1 MSSDTPHGDDGNKA
15 AIARQVIVSAGDI
28 LVAAGF
34 GRDEIAAFFRQA
46 ADHLGGAL
54 QAGPADASP
63 RGGEDILSRYRA
75 IAPVR
80 ALAGLTAEAAALASA
95 AHGGEALKDAY
106 DLAMKIIPHIA
117 EAQGWLRA
125 AAREAGLRI
134 AADSRQRPDGLAE
147 GRADGEDLLMGEFE
161 FAYRDGFDLIASVVT
176 VLAGQDDEEAFRL
189 ILMSL
194 VENGITVSGELK
206 SAIETAAGKLAEK
219 SGGK

>member
-54 QAGPADASP
+54 QAGPADASS

-134 AADSRQRPDGLAE
+134 SADSRERPD

-161 FAYRDGFDLIASVVT
+161 FAYRDGFDLIASVVA

-219 SGGK
+219 GGGK

>member
-1 MSSDTPHGDDGNKA
+1 MDSNDPDSDKA

-46 ADHLGGAL
+46 ADHLQGG
-54 QAGPADASP
+54 QPASP
-63 RGGEDILSRYRA
+63 PDSSPRHGEDILSQYRT

-80 ALAGLTAEAAALASA
+80 ALAGLTAEAAGLASPDDSLA
-95 AHGGEALKDAY
+95 ALRDSY

-117 EAQGWLRA
+117 EAQGWLRT

-134 AADSRQRPDGLAE
+134 ATDSRQRQDG
-147 GRADGEDLLMGEFE
+147 RSDGEDLFMDQFE
-161 FAYRDGFDLIASVVT
+161 FAYRAGFDLIASVTT
-176 VLAGQDDEEAFRL
+176 VLAEQDDEEAFRL

-194 VENGITVSGELK
+194 VENAITVSEELK
-206 SAIETAAGKLAEK
+206 AAIETAAGRLSARG
-219 SGGK
+219 S